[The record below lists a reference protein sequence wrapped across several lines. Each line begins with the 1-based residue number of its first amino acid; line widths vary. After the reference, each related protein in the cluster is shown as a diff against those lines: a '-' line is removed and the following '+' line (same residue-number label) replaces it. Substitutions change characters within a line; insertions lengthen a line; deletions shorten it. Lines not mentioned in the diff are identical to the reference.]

1 MASSERSE
9 VKPFGLASCHF
20 SPFPRSFDS
29 SRRLLYPCHPLSE
42 WSTGAARKTEA
53 SFPAADCLLGKPTPP
68 QLALD
73 SLLSLYLLPLTS
85 PLRAKMSSEQTHLAV
100 GVTAPLTPLVSFSRP
115 TPSPNSRQLL
125 VKTLAVGFTP
135 LSQWQ
140 VDFGLLVPEDGLVL
154 GGNLVAE
161 VLKVGSELAKEV
173 KVGDKV
179 SAIGE

>member
-1 MASSERSE
+1 M
-9 VKPFGLASCHF
+9 
-20 SPFPRSFDS
+20 
-29 SRRLLYPCHPLSE
+29 
-42 WSTGAARKTEA
+42 
-53 SFPAADCLLGKPTPP
+53 
-68 QLALD
+68 
-73 SLLSLYLLPLTS
+73 TS
-85 PLRAKMSSEQTHLAV
+85 QQTHLAV
-100 GVTAPLTPLVSFSRP
+100 GITAPFTPLTSFSRP

-161 VLKVGSELAKEV
+161 VLQVGSALEKEV

-179 SAIGE
+179 SAAND